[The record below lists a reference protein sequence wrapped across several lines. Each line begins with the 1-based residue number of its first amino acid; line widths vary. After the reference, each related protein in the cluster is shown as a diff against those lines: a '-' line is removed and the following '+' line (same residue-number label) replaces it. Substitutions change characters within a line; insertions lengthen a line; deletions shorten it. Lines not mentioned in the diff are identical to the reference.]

1 MKPLQ
6 YCATMLAWALAMS
19 PCIAKNLPE
28 TTTLEAYVEFVQ
40 FTAGEAKDAA
50 EEAGYYKSTIADTA
64 SVRFFEGTN
73 DDRDIDEIV
82 EVVLKSV
89 ARSCTM
95 FRLAA
100 VSRDTLDGMTLVR
113 SAVRCGMMGVELYGE
128 ELIIVD
134 ATRFH
139 NYSIGGLAAN
149 RDKISAIAARMSD
162 ALVATYR

>member
-6 YCATMLAWALAMS
+6 YCVITLAWALAMS

-40 FTAGEAKDAA
+40 RTAGEAKDAA
-50 EEAGYYKSTIADTA
+50 EEAGHYKSTIADVA

-89 ARSCTM
+89 ARSCNM

-100 VSRDTLDGMTLVR
+100 VARETLDGMTLVR
-113 SAVRCGMMGVELYGE
+113 SAVRCGMMGVELHGE

-139 NYSIGGLAAN
+139 NYSIGGPAAN
-149 RDKISAIAARMSD
+149 RDKISAIAARMFD
-162 ALVATYR
+162 ALVAAYR